1 MAVAGSLTYD
11 TKIDKSGFE
20 KGINNLKSSTGNAF
34 SQIKNIVAGLGIDK
48 LISASFNIIFFFRF
62 PYNFKLNRNRF

>member
-20 KGINNLKSSTGNAF
+20 KGISNLKSSTGNAF
-34 SQIKNIVAGLGIDK
+34 SQIKNIVAGWGIDK
-48 LISASFNIIFFFRF
+48 LISASFNIINNSIDSAISRLDT
-62 PYNFKLNRNRF
+62 LNN